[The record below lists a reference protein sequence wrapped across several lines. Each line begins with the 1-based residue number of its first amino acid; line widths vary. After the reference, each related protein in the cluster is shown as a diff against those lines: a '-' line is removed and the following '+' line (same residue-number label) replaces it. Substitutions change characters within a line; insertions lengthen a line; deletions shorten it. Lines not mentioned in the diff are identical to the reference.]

1 MVPDSRRMKI
11 LFVAADRMEFPG
23 ILGHA
28 TAVRRVD
35 LPVDWARAGAL
46 NGNETLLVA
55 NGVGHSRAAAASK
68 AAIAAFRPDAVVST
82 GYCGALSPK
91 LKIADIVV
99 ATQVAA
105 ADAIYN
111 ARRPQGP
118 TPDPLSLTF
127 SSGSVHSISYVAQTA
142 EQKREL
148 AAHGSIAVEMEAA
161 GVAAEA
167 TLRSLP
173 FYCVRV
179 VTDLAGETMAN
190 DFNKALRPDGHFATM
205 SILRVALLDPANR
218 LPELIRLRKRCMLA
232 SRALGEFFASN
243 RF

>member
-23 ILGHA
+23 ILGHL
-28 TAVRRVD
+28 TAVRGAD

-55 NGVGHSRAAAASK
+55 NGIGHSRAAAAAK
-68 AAIAAFRPDAVVST
+68 AAIAAFDPDAIVSA
-82 GYCGALSPK
+82 GFCGALSPK

-99 ATQVAA
+99 ATQVATP
-105 ADAIYN
+105 DAIYN
-111 ARRPQGP
+111 ALRPP
-118 TPDPLSLTF
+118 APLPDLRSLIP
-127 SSGSVHSISYVAQTA
+127 SSGSVLSISYIAQTA
-142 EQKREL
+142 EQKRAL
-148 AAHGSIAVEMEAA
+148 ASQGAIAVEMEAA

-167 TLRSLP
+167 SLCSLP

-218 LPELIRLRKRCMLA
+218 LPELIRLRKRCKLA
-232 SRALGEFFASN
+232 ARALGDFFANS